1 MMHQARP
8 ARQAD
13 DRGEEPPRGAPMP
26 DASTSAPGR
35 RLGPPEADAPRSLRE
50 ALSRGGMPLPA
61 PARREAEADVGADLS
76 HVSIH
81 TGPAAARALD
91 DADAR
96 AMTVGSAVF
105 LRDGAA
111 LNDRRLLVHELAHVI
126 QPPATP
132 GARTFAE
139 PGDPAEREAASRAA
153 GDGTVAF
160 RARTALVHR
169 EPRHPTATVF
179 DADYL
184 LYALPGTDYDS
195 SDQHYY
201 LSPWDRSHLRRVN
214 GLYVIEARG
223 TSLVTPPEVR
233 RAAGGRGVLV
243 ELSASEVVMLF
254 AAQRAGAAGFVTD
267 LARRRLGVTVT
278 SVTLSTGGD
287 QDFTSSTLPPAVAAG
302 LASPMLGVEPGQQA
316 GVQAARQRAAST
328 AQERT
333 LTLAAARGEDLP
345 MQELHWSDRMD
356 VNTLFGRDDAGRAA
370 WYVDRLA
377 AFQAQLLESARGH
390 AIPMQLL
397 AAVILN
403 ELADIDW
410 ADVLQSGPNTF
421 RGSLG
426 IAQIQIDTAR
436 RDRLIDLPPGAHRG
450 GFARAG
456 IKAHDV
462 DDPAMVDFGEKLRTG
477 QLLQVP
483 QVAIEAAAREIALL
497 LTTMAAHRVSP
508 WQMAHHFTATGPEGD
523 GIYAHVGT
531 GSQTNREA
539 ALAGAVCG
547 AYNSPDVIIAADT
560 SRYQNATIH
569 GSNAEGLAEDLAR
582 FRLFHTS

>member
-1 MMHQARP
+1 MHQPPTR
-8 ARQAD
+8 RQAED
-13 DRGEEPPRGAPMP
+13 GREVPPHAAPLPGVSSPAP
-26 DASTSAPGR
+26 DS
-35 RLGPPEADAPRSLRE
+35 RLGTPEVAAPRSLWE
-50 ALSRGGMPLPA
+50 ALSGGGTPLPA
-61 PARREAEADVGADLS
+61 PARREAEADLRADLS

-81 TGPAAARALD
+81 TGPPAARALD

-96 AMTVGSAVF
+96 AMTVGSAVV

-111 LNDRRLLVHELAHVI
+111 LGDRRLLAHELAHTI
-126 QPPATP
+126 QPPPTS

-139 PGDPAEREAASRAA
+139 PSDPAELEAASRAA
-153 GDGTVAF
+153 GDDAATL

-169 EPRHPTATVF
+169 DPRHPTATVF

-201 LSPWDRSHLRRVN
+201 LSPWDLSHLRRVN
-214 GLYVIEARG
+214 GLYVIEASG
-223 TSLVTPPEVR
+223 ISLITPPEVR

-243 ELSASEVVMLF
+243 DLGVSDVAMLF
-254 AAQRAGAAGFVTD
+254 AAQRAGAAGFITD
-267 LARRRLGVTVT
+267 LAQRRLGVTVP
-278 SVTLSTGGD
+278 SVTLFAGAN
-287 QDFTSSTLPPAVAAG
+287 QDFTRPALPSAVAAG
-302 LASPMLGVEPGQQA
+302 LASPMQGVEPGQRA
-316 GVQAARQRAAST
+316 GVEAARQRAAST
-328 AQERT
+328 TQERP
-333 LTLAAARGEDLP
+333 LSLAATRSEELP
-345 MQELHWSDRMD
+345 MQELRWSDRMD
-356 VNTLFGRDDAGRAA
+356 VNTLFQRDDAARAA
-370 WYVDRLA
+370 WYVGWLA

-410 ADVLQSGPNTF
+410 RDVLQSGPNTF

-436 RDRLIDLPPGAHRG
+436 RDRLIDLPPGSHRT

-456 IKAHDV
+456 VDAHEIDH
-462 DDPAMVDFGEKLRTG
+462 PTMVDFGEKLRTG

-497 LTTMAAHRVSP
+497 LTTMAAHHASP
-508 WQMAHHFTATGPEGD
+508 WQMAHHFTATGPAGEA
-523 GIYAHVGT
+523 IYADVGT
-531 GSQTNREA
+531 GNQTNREA

-547 AYNSPDVIIAADT
+547 AYNSPDVITATDT
-560 SRYQNATIH
+560 SRYPNATIH
-569 GSNAEGLAEDLAR
+569 GENAEGLAEDLAR